1 LETVERVR
9 VFKIKGLKCIIKLKS
24 YKEFILEVNT
34 AVETANILSWGK
46 IIPVTIIGTL
56 ISVGVTVKLFFVKN
70 NIDKQIRQE
79 NERKSALDILDK
91 QLDDILKIAVTYPY
105 LETKKFCE
113 TWDVKKAE
121 EGEDIEKYQRY
132 NVFCNLVFNYLSRL
146 AEYCNYDLECIQKQH
161 INMKEWVRLHQKNW
175 QNPLNDP
182 NENIDSYDKKFVSL
196 INTCLG
202 KN

>member
-91 QLDDILKIAVTYPY
+91 QLDDI
-105 LETKKFCE
+105 
-113 TWDVKKAE
+113 
-121 EGEDIEKYQRY
+121 
-132 NVFCNLVFNYLSRL
+132 
-146 AEYCNYDLECIQKQH
+146 
-161 INMKEWVRLHQKNW
+161 
-175 QNPLNDP
+175 
-182 NENIDSYDKKFVSL
+182 
-196 INTCLG
+196 
-202 KN
+202 